1 MGSYKKILLLL
12 VSLFCVVNIPPEY
25 TELTLPVFISAF
37 IVIVSFRLV
46 WKRGHL
52 SEMRL
57 ALLEEINTCSVDEA
71 IFIRTCDKTVSR
83 VNDCMQKII
92 YVYSWNRY

>member
-1 MGSYKKILLLL
+1 M
-12 VSLFCVVNIPPEY
+12 VNIPSEY
-25 TELTLPVFISAF
+25 TELTLPAFIAAF

-46 WKRGHL
+46 WNRGHL

-92 YVYSWNRY
+92 YVYSWNR